1 MEAVSTSLRGA
12 GRWLVELANPALAG
26 DAYAAR
32 ACAGMPLVEL
42 DHAMVAVAGYAALVA
57 YGVATRPAAKP
68 KAAAT
73 GAEAE
78 KAADAAPRA
87 ASRGAS
93 GGKKSGGGFSAVAAL
108 AKLQK
113 EPLMI
118 LMLLYNVAQVALCGY
133 MMVEALRVAYANY
146 FPRVIC
152 NAHSNTAASKLK
164 DVLWLFYVSKVLD
177 FADTFFIVVRGKWE
191 QFSFLHIYHHF
202 SSEQAE
208 ARRAS
213 ARAGKTPRGRMR
225 MRRMRM
231 QMRGLAR
238 SLARLL
244 TRSLARSPAHPTRS
258 PFLGPRARIHSR
270 QSSLRTGSWRTR
282 RLTATFTTRSWP
294 TPSCTSS
301 ASTSTVPSRASARAR
316 VNVALGSAT
325 GG

>member
-1 MEAVSTSLRGA
+1 MEALSTSLRGT
-12 GRWLVELANPALAG
+12 GRWLVELANPALAAG

-68 KAAAT
+68 KAA

-93 GGKKSGGGFSAVAAL
+93 GGKKSGGGFSAAAAL

-202 SSEQAE
+202 SSER
-208 ARRAS
+208 ARRAR
-213 ARAGKTPRGRMR
+213 ARAGTTTQWARGPLAPS
-225 MRRMRM
+225 
-231 QMRGLAR
+231 LAR
-238 SLARLL
+238 SLLTNSLSLL
-244 TRSLARSPAHPTRS
+244 SPASLS
-258 PFLGPRARIHSR
+258 PVFLTYWLVANAAPDGDVYYTVVANSFVHFVSEYAERRAPRLCAWSPRASPHLASPLHA
-270 QSSLRTGSWRTR
+270 Q
-282 RLTATFTTRSWP
+282 
-294 TPSCTSS
+294 CTSTT
-301 ASTSTVPSRASARAR
+301 AARASA
-316 VNVALGSAT
+316 
-325 GG
+325 

>member
-1 MEAVSTSLRGA
+1 MEALSTSLRGT
-12 GRWLVELANPALAG
+12 GRWLVELANPALAAG

-68 KAAAT
+68 KAA

-93 GGKKSGGGFSAVAAL
+93 GGKKSGGGFSAAAAL

-152 NAHSNTAASKLK
+152 NAHSNTAESKLK

-202 SSEQAE
+202 SSERATARAH
-208 ARRAS
+208 ARRTDA
-213 ARAGKTPRGRMR
+213 ADAGLP
-225 MRRMRM
+225 
-231 QMRGLAR
+231 LAR
-238 SLARLL
+238 SLARARAQDRRCGRWAPA
-244 TRSLARSPAHPTRS
+244 RSLARSLAAHQLA
-258 PFLGPRARIHSR
+258 FA
-270 QSSLRTGSWRTR
+270 SL
-282 RLTATFTTRSWP
+282 
-294 TPSCTSS
+294 
-301 ASTSTVPSRASARAR
+301 ARAPALLSP
-316 VNVALGSAT
+316 VFLTYWLVANAAPDGDVYYTVVANSFVHFVSEYE
-325 GG
+325 